1 MDNYQYYFLMVSLVL
16 QSVCSLLLFSR
27 SAKLVESLRVNNSC
41 EELWARERRSW
52 SWHQVS
58 STACEMSASFTRL
71 AHKLLQISVSSVFSV
86 YSVGSVCTNLISLA
100 VWGSLDTASLSAF
113 NILVLPLLQLAMS
126 AITEKIQK
134 ILRSRIKTET
144 DPSSNTE
151 EQMNENRI
159 KLRYRENILVN
170 M

>member
-1 MDNYQYYFLMVSLVL
+1 
-16 QSVCSLLLFSR
+16 
-27 SAKLVESLRVNNSC
+27 
-41 EELWARERRSW
+41 
-52 SWHQVS
+52 
-58 STACEMSASFTRL
+58 MSASFTRL

-100 VWGSLDTASLSAF
+100 VWGSLDTASLSTF

-170 M
+170 RKVSSLNLL

>member
-1 MDNYQYYFLMVSLVL
+1 MG
-16 QSVCSLLLFSR
+16 
-27 SAKLVESLRVNNSC
+27 
-41 EELWARERRSW
+41 
-52 SWHQVS
+52 
-58 STACEMSASFTRL
+58 ACEMSASFSRL
-71 AHKLLQISVSSVFSV
+71 AHKLLQISV

-159 KLRYRENILVN
+159 KLREILCEQHRV
-170 M
+170 MCYTVTISTLPPTSPHVKLRKD